1 MHANPMSRRHIR
13 SRVSRRRML
22 ALASAAVA
30 AAPLVVQAPGAFAA
44 YPDKP
49 VRVIVAN
56 SAGGPSDIMAR
67 TVAPLLQEALGAS
80 FVVENIGGGGGNIG
94 MGRVARSDPDGYT
107 LLLSTSGYIV
117 NPGLYATLPY
127 DPVKDFAPIA
137 ELGVSPNVI
146 AVLPSLG
153 AKTVKE
159 LVALAGKDQS
169 KFNIAT
175 PPVGT
180 TPQLAAELFKIG
192 NNLKDVAVII
202 HTGGGQALQALLSN
216 SVQINIGVL
225 APAHPQIKAGTVVG
239 LAVTSDTRWH
249 DLPDIPTMVE
259 LGYKDFVSETYTA
272 LLAPAKTPPEIV
284 ATLEK
289 ATLTALN
296 KPDIKAKLL
305 ASGFIVTA
313 KTGKGHMERIE
324 KEVPMFKK
332 IIQDAGIKLP
342 SSN

>member
-1 MHANPMSRRHIR
+1 MPSGPLHRRAPT
-13 SRVSRRRML
+13 RR
-22 ALASAAVA
+22 AFTAFSVA
-30 AAPLVVQAPGAFAA
+30 TAIAAPLLLGQGSAFAS

-49 VRVIVAN
+49 VRIVVAN

-67 TVAPLLQEALGAS
+67 TIAPLLQEALGSS

-107 LLLSTSGYIV
+107 LLLSTSGYVV
-117 NPGLYATLPY
+117 NPGLYPTLPY
-127 DPVKDFAPIA
+127 DPFKDFAPIA

-153 AKTVKE
+153 VKSVKD
-159 LVALAGKDQS
+159 LVALARKDKT

-180 TPQLAAELFKIG
+180 TPQLAAELFKVD
-192 NNLKDVAVII
+192 NKLKDVAVIV

-249 DLPDIPTMVE
+249 DLPDVPTMLE

-272 LLAPAKTPPEIV
+272 LLAPAKTPREIV

-289 ATLTALN
+289 ATLAALN
-296 KPDIKAKLL
+296 RPDVKARLL
-305 ASGFIVTA
+305 ASGFTVTA

-324 KEVPMFKK
+324 KEVPLFKK
-332 IIQDAGIKLP
+332 IIQDAGIKAP
-342 SSN
+342 GGN

>member
-1 MHANPMSRRHIR
+1 MSQFSGQSAVLARMRL
-13 SRVSRRRML
+13 VSASVATAATL
-22 ALASAAVA
+22 AILPTAT
-30 AAPLVVQAPGAFAA
+30 FAA

-67 TVAPLLQEALGAS
+67 TVAPLLQEALGSS
-80 FVVENIGGGGGNIG
+80 FIVENIGGGGGNIG

-107 LLLSTSGYIV
+107 LLLSTSGYVV

-127 DPVKDFAPIA
+127 DPIKDFAPVA

-146 AVLPSLG
+146 AVLPTLG
-153 AKTVKE
+153 VKSVKE
-159 LVALAGKDQS
+159 LVTLAAKDQS

-180 TPQLAAELFKIG
+180 TPQLAAELFKVA
-192 NNLKDVAVII
+192 NKLKNVAVII

-239 LAVTSDTRWH
+239 LAVTSDKRWH
-249 DLPDIPTMVE
+249 DLPDVPTMVE

-272 LLAPAKTPPEIV
+272 LLAPAKTPPDIV

-296 KPDIKAKLL
+296 KPDVKAKLL
-305 ASGFIVTA
+305 ASGFTVTA
-313 KTGKGHMERIE
+313 KTGRGHMERIE

-342 SSN
+342 NAK

>member
-1 MHANPMSRRHIR
+1 MSQFSGQSAVLARMRL
-13 SRVSRRRML
+13 VSASVATAATL
-22 ALASAAVA
+22 AILPTAT
-30 AAPLVVQAPGAFAA
+30 FAA

-67 TVAPLLQEALGAS
+67 TVAPLLQEALGSS
-80 FVVENIGGGGGNIG
+80 FIVENIGGGGGNIG

-107 LLLSTSGYIV
+107 LLLSTSGYVV

-127 DPVKDFAPIA
+127 DPIKDFAPVA

-146 AVLPSLG
+146 AVLPTLG
-153 AKTVKE
+153 VKSVKE
-159 LVALAGKDQS
+159 LVTLAAKDQS

-180 TPQLAAELFKIG
+180 TPQLAAELFKVA
-192 NNLKDVAVII
+192 NKLKNVAVII

-225 APAHPQIKAGTVVG
+225 APAHPKIKAGTVVG
-239 LAVTSDTRWH
+239 LAVTSDKRWH
-249 DLPDIPTMVE
+249 DLPAVPTMVE

-272 LLAPAKTPPEIV
+272 LLAPAKTPPDIV

-296 KPDIKAKLL
+296 KPDVKAKLL
-305 ASGFIVTA
+305 ASGFTVTA
-313 KTGKGHMERIE
+313 KTGRGHMERIE

-342 SSN
+342 NAK

>member
-1 MHANPMSRRHIR
+1 MTTETQR
-13 SRVSRRRML
+13 SLVSRRRVIAGAG
-22 ALASAAVA
+22 ALVA
-30 AAPLVVQAPGAFAA
+30 APAVLRATSALAA
-44 YPDKP
+44 YPDKA
-49 VRVIVAN
+49 VRIIVAN
-56 SAGGPSDIMAR
+56 TTGGPSDIMAR
-67 TVAPLLQEALGAS
+67 TVAPLLQEALGGS
-80 FVVENIGGGGGNIG
+80 FIVENVGGGGGNIG

-107 LLLSTSGYIV
+107 LLLSTSGYVV

-137 ELGVSPNVI
+137 ELGVSPNVV

-153 AKTVKE
+153 VKTVKE
-159 LVALAGKDQS
+159 LVELAKKDQS
-169 KFNIAT
+169 KFNIAV

-180 TPQLAAELFKIG
+180 TPHLAAELFKVANG
-192 NNLKDVAVII
+192 LKDVAVII

-225 APAHPQIKAGTVVG
+225 APAHPQIKAGTVLG

-249 DLPDIPTMVE
+249 DLPDVPTMVE
-259 LGYKDFVSETYTA
+259 AGYKDFVSETYTA

-284 ATLEK
+284 ASLEK
-289 ATLTALN
+289 ACLTALN
-296 KPDIKAKLL
+296 KPDVKARLL
-305 ASGFIVTA
+305 ASGFTVTA

-332 IIQDAGIKLP
+332 IIADAGIKLP
-342 SSN
+342 N

>member
-1 MHANPMSRRHIR
+1 MTERDRLPKA
-13 SRVSRRRML
+13 VSRRRAVAGAAA
-22 ALASAAVA
+22 ALIASPLTLGTPAAV
-30 AAPLVVQAPGAFAA
+30 AA

-49 VRVIVAN
+49 VRIIVAN
-56 SAGGPSDIMAR
+56 SPGGPSDIMAR
-67 TVAPLLQEALGAS
+67 TVAPLLQEALGSS
-80 FVVENIGGGGGNIG
+80 FIVENIGGGGGNIG

-107 LLLSTSGYIV
+107 LLLSTSGYVV

-146 AVLPSLG
+146 AVQPSLG
-153 AKTVKE
+153 VKSVKE
-159 LVALAGKDQS
+159 LIAKAKQDQA

-175 PPVGT
+175 PPIGT
-180 TPQLAAELFKIG
+180 TPQLAAELFKVQNG
-192 NNLKDVAVII
+192 LKDVAVIV
-202 HTGGGQALQALLSN
+202 HTGGGQALQALLS
-216 SVQINIGVL
+216 SAVQINIGVL

-239 LAVTSDTRWH
+239 LAVTSDKRWH

-259 LGYKDFVSETYTA
+259 LGFKDFVSETYTA

-289 ATLTALN
+289 ATLGAL
-296 KPDIKAKLL
+296 KRPDVASKLL
-305 ASGFIVTA
+305 ASGFTVTA

-332 IIQDAGIKLP
+332 IIADAGIKLP
-342 SSN
+342 SAK

>member
-1 MHANPMSRRHIR
+1 MTARTLAHRHDRRRI
-13 SRVSRRRML
+13 SRRRLL
-22 ALASAAVA
+22 AAAGA
-30 AAPLVVQAPGAFAA
+30 AAMAAPLALQAPAARAA

-49 VRVIVAN
+49 VRIVVAN

-67 TVAPLLQEALGAS
+67 TVAPLLQQALGSS
-80 FVVENIGGGGGNIG
+80 FIVENMGGGGGNIG
-94 MGRVARSDPDGYT
+94 MGRVARSEPDGYT
-107 LLLSTSGYIV
+107 LLLSTSGYVV

-127 DPVKDFAPIA
+127 DPFKDFAPVA

-153 AKTVKE
+153 AKTVKD

-180 TPQLAAELFKIG
+180 TPQLAAELFKAG
-192 NNLKDVAVII
+192 NKLKDVAVII

-216 SVQINIGVL
+216 SVQISIGVL
-225 APAHPQIKAGTVVG
+225 APAHPQIKAGKVIG
-239 LAVTSDTRWH
+239 LAVTSDKRWH

-259 LGYKDFVSETYTA
+259 LGYKNFVSETYTA
-272 LLAPAKTPPEIV
+272 LLAPAKTPPDIV

-296 KPDIKAKLL
+296 KPDVKARLL
-305 ASGFIVTA
+305 ASGFTVTA
-313 KTGKGHMERIE
+313 RTGKGHMDRIE

-342 SSN
+342 NAK

>member
-1 MHANPMSRRHIR
+1 MIRRKHRGADIC
-13 SRVSRRRML
+13 RRRL
-22 ALASAAVA
+22 VA
-30 AAPLVVQAPGAFAA
+30 AAAALLAAPAVIGGPSAFAA

-49 VRVIVAN
+49 VRIIVAN

-67 TVAPLLQEALGAS
+67 TVAPLLQEALGGS
-80 FVVENIGGGGGNIG
+80 FIVENVGGGGGNIG

-107 LLLSTSGYIV
+107 LLLSTSGYVV
-117 NPGLYATLPY
+117 NPGLYTTLPY
-127 DPVKDFAPIA
+127 DPFKDFAPIA

-153 AKTVKE
+153 VKSIKD
-159 LVALAGKDQS
+159 LIAAARKDQS

-180 TPQLAAELFKIG
+180 TPQLAAELFKVG
-192 NNLKDVAVII
+192 NGLKDVAVII

-216 SVQINIGVL
+216 AVQVNIGVL
-225 APAHPQIKAGTVVG
+225 APAHPQIKAGNVIG
-239 LAVTSDTRWH
+239 LAVTSDKRWH
-249 DLPDIPTMVE
+249 DLPDVPTMVE
-259 LGYKDFVSETYTA
+259 LGFKDFVSETYTA

-284 ATLEK
+284 STLERT
-289 ATLTALN
+289 TLAVLA

-305 ASGFIVTA
+305 ASGFTVTA
-313 KTGKGHMERIE
+313 RTGKGHMERIE

-332 IIQDAGIKLP
+332 IIADAGIKLP
-342 SSN
+342 SAK

>member
-1 MHANPMSRRHIR
+1 MR
-13 SRVSRRRML
+13 SRTRNSALITRRQ
-22 ALASAAVA
+22 AIAGASALVA
-30 AAPLVVQAPGAFAA
+30 APALLTATRSFAA

-49 VRVIVAN
+49 VRIIVAN

-67 TVAPLLQEALGAS
+67 TVAPLLQEALGGS
-80 FVVENIGGGGGNIG
+80 FVVENVGGGGGNIG
-94 MGRVARSDPDGYT
+94 MGRVARADPDGYT
-107 LLLSTSGYIV
+107 LLLSTSGYVV
-117 NPGLYATLPY
+117 NPGLYPSLPY
-127 DPVKDFAPIA
+127 DPFKDFAPIA

-153 AKTVKE
+153 VKSVKE
-159 LVALAGKDQS
+159 LIEAARKDQS

-180 TPQLAAELFKIG
+180 TPQLAAELFKAG
-192 NNLKDVAVII
+192 NGLKDVAVII

-225 APAHPQIKAGTVVG
+225 APAHPQIKAGTVLG
-239 LAVTSDTRWH
+239 LAVTSNTRWH
-249 DLPDIPTMVE
+249 DLPDVPTMVE
-259 LGYKDFVSETYTA
+259 LGFKDFVSETYTA
-272 LLAPAKTPPEIV
+272 LLAPVKTPPEIV

-296 KPDIKAKLL
+296 RPDVKAKLL
-305 ASGFIVTA
+305 ASGFTVTA
-313 KTGKGHMERIE
+313 RTGKGHMERIE

-332 IIQDAGIKLP
+332 IIADAGIKLP

>member
-1 MHANPMSRRHIR
+1 MSQFSGQSAVLARMRL
-13 SRVSRRRML
+13 VS
-22 ALASAAVA
+22 ASAATA
-30 AAPLVVQAPGAFAA
+30 ATLAILPTATFAA

-67 TVAPLLQEALGAS
+67 TVAPLLQEALGSS
-80 FVVENIGGGGGNIG
+80 FIVENIGGGGGNIG

-107 LLLSTSGYIV
+107 LLLSTSGYVV

-127 DPVKDFAPIA
+127 DPIKDFAPVA

-153 AKTVKE
+153 VKSVKE
-159 LVALAGKDQS
+159 LVTLAAKDQS

-180 TPQLAAELFKIG
+180 TPQLAAELFKVA
-192 NNLKDVAVII
+192 NKLKNVAVII

-239 LAVTSDTRWH
+239 LAVTSDKRWH
-249 DLPDIPTMVE
+249 DLPDVPTMVE

-272 LLAPAKTPPEIV
+272 LLAPAKTPPDIV

-296 KPDIKAKLL
+296 KPDVKAKLL
-305 ASGFIVTA
+305 ASGFTVTA
-313 KTGKGHMERIE
+313 KTGRGHMERIE

-342 SSN
+342 NAK

>member
-1 MHANPMSRRHIR
+1 MTTDTRR
-13 SRVSRRRML
+13 SLVSRRRVIAGAG
-22 ALASAAVA
+22 ALVA
-30 AAPLVVQAPGAFAA
+30 APAVLRATSALAA
-44 YPDKP
+44 YPDKA
-49 VRVIVAN
+49 VRIIVAN
-56 SAGGPSDIMAR
+56 TTGGPSDIMAR
-67 TVAPLLQEALGAS
+67 TVAPLLQEALGGS
-80 FVVENIGGGGGNIG
+80 FIVENVGGGGGNIG

-107 LLLSTSGYIV
+107 LLLSTSGYVV

-137 ELGVSPNVI
+137 ELGVSPNVV

-153 AKTVKE
+153 VKTVKE
-159 LVALAGKDQS
+159 LVELAKKDQS
-169 KFNIAT
+169 KFNIAV

-180 TPQLAAELFKIG
+180 TPQLAAELFKVANG
-192 NNLKDVAVII
+192 LKDVAVII

-225 APAHPQIKAGTVVG
+225 APAHPQIKAGTVLG

-249 DLPDIPTMVE
+249 DLPDVPTMVE
-259 LGYKDFVSETYTA
+259 AGYKDFVSETYTA

-284 ATLEK
+284 ASLEK
-289 ATLTALN
+289 ACLTALN
-296 KPDIKAKLL
+296 KPDVKARLL
-305 ASGFIVTA
+305 ASGFTVTA

-332 IIQDAGIKLP
+332 IIADAGIKLP
-342 SSN
+342 N

>member
-1 MHANPMSRRHIR
+1 MSQRPIAI
-13 SRVSRRRML
+13 RRRYARVNRRRLL
-22 ALASAAVA
+22 ALAGA
-30 AAPLVVQAPGAFAA
+30 AAIAAPFALPGPGALAA

-49 VRVIVAN
+49 VRIVVAN
-56 SAGGPSDIMAR
+56 TAGGPSDIMAR
-67 TVAPLLQEALGAS
+67 TISPLLQEALGAS

-94 MGRVARSDPDGYT
+94 MGRVARADSDGYT
-107 LLLSTSGYIV
+107 LLLSTSGYVV

-127 DPVKDFAPIA
+127 DPIKDFAPIA

-153 AKTVKE
+153 VKSVKE
-159 LVALAGKDQS
+159 LVALAAKDQS

-249 DLPDIPTMVE
+249 DLPDVPTMVE

-284 ATLEK
+284 AMLEK

-296 KPDIKAKLL
+296 RPDIKAKLL

-313 KTGKGHMERIE
+313 KTGRGHMERIE